1 MIRIKILTLF
11 LCIFLINWKCE
22 RNTDQDEKKIAVAQV
37 YDTYLYLSDIQNIF
51 PDKVT
56 KEDSLALAQSYINT
70 WIKNQLILNKAEL
83 NLTPEQ
89 LDIKKQIDAYR
100 SSLLIYKYED
110 QMVRERLD
118 TLVKEAEIE
127 EYYNQ
132 NTSNFILDENLVK
145 ALYLKIPKTAPNIND
160 VKLWYKSQDKEYLKK
175 LDSYCY
181 NYASKYSY
189 FDENWLSFSLLKKEL
204 PLKIENDEELIK
216 NNKYIEQ
223 EDDGFYYFVYLK
235 ENKLVGSLAPLT
247 YVKSRIKD
255 IIINK
260 RKVKFL
266 ADLENEIYNDAQDH
280 KHFNVFNIEK

>member
-1 MIRIKILTLF
+1 MIRVKIFAVLLGIIS
-11 LCIFLINWKCE
+11 LNWMCVRE
-22 RNTDQDEKKIAVAQV
+22 TGPVEKKVPVARV
-37 YDTYLYLSDIQNIF
+37 HDEYLYLSDIQQIF
-51 PDKVT
+51 PDNVT

-70 WIKNQLILNKAEL
+70 WVKNQLILNKAEL

-118 TLVKEAEIE
+118 TIVKETEIE
-127 EYYNQ
+127 QYYNQ

-145 ALYLKIPKTAPNIND
+145 ALYLKIPKSAPNIED

-181 NYASKYSY
+181 NYASKYDY
-189 FDENWLSFSLLKKEL
+189 FDDNWVSFSQLKKEL
-204 PLKIENDEELIK
+204 PQKIENDEELIK

-235 ENKLVGSLAPLT
+235 ENKLVGSLAPFV
-247 YVKSRIKD
+247 YVQTRIRD

-266 ADLENEIYNDAQDH
+266 ADLENEIYNDALDNGH
-280 KHFNVFNIEK
+280 FKVFNVEK